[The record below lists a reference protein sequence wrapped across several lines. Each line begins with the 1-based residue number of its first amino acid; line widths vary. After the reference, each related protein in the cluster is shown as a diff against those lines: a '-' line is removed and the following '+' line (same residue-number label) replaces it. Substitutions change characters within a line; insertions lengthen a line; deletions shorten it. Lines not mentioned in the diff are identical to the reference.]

1 MIKRN
6 IAEKRFWEWTF
17 GYNFKIKFDFLGWNS
32 FVNYFYAEA
41 LALNGCS
48 FFKLTV
54 QGYLTQVSLDICCN
68 YLRDYARYNLGPV
81 TRDWEWTANTFVSY
95 FVPVST

>member
-41 LALNGCS
+41 LALNKTYINGWSILREDCNKS
-48 FFKLTV
+48 YQKLWLRLKQHKRANPVLNGAHHGNFK
-54 QGYLTQVSLDICCN
+54 N
-68 YLRDYARYNLGPV
+68 
-81 TRDWEWTANTFVSY
+81 
-95 FVPVST
+95 